1 MKIPSSLGRQALQQ
15 LLANA
20 FAVQESQIAPQS
32 LADIMEVQRS
42 IARGKLD
49 LDGAMRHVVE
59 SARNVAN
66 ATGVAIGLLDGG
78 RLTYRAGSGTGAAY
92 IGERVTASLTVSAY
106 TRTSREILR
115 VENALTDTRIEA
127 DICRQFGANA
137 LLILPIYHNQAL
149 AGVLDIL
156 FTEAHIFQDCEVRP
170 YRLMAEQIEAAM
182 LQVAQPDE
190 VSNFSGELPTIPAPF
205 KPIPSEMDDI
215 VSPPDFLMLPEN
227 EHSLYA
233 RWGAVLAAITELPV
247 FKQSVS
253 LATTVTQRAR
263 TLQWPRFQ
271 RNSTVAAPRR
281 LSSVFKRSALF
292 TTTVAQRA
300 RNLTWP
306 DRWRNW
312 PVAAS
317 QGLSSTCKRSAL
329 FATSVT
335 QRAKNLTWPDGWR
348 NWPGAAS
355 RELSSACKRSALFAT
370 TVTQR
375 AGNVTW
381 PNRWRDW
388 PVIAYREVS
397 SIWKLSALLA
407 TQRARHLAG
416 PNRRRSLGLAV
427 AVLLAVT
434 GFFAYRGRGPAK
446 SLGSST
452 LRNSSTTDP
461 QARLP
466 KPLPSKG
473 ASAPQ
478 TTAGP
483 SQEARPTGTAL
494 KRVRVGPNEVVYI
507 GQDVTIRI
515 FNDRPA
521 IKRSRA
527 PAARVS
533 HYGNDVT
540 VRYFT
545 PLPVT
550 TKTASR

>member
-1 MKIPSSLGRQALQQ
+1 MKIPSSLGRQAFQQ

-42 IARGKLD
+42 IAQGKLD
-49 LDGAMRHVVE
+49 LDGAMRHIVE

-66 ATGVAIGLLDGG
+66 ATGVAIGLLNGG
-78 RLTYRAGSGTGAAY
+78 RLTYRAGTGTSAAY
-92 IGERVTASLTVSAY
+92 IGEQVTASLTVSAY

-115 VENALTDTRIEA
+115 VENAHTDTRIEA

-137 LLILPIYHNQAL
+137 LLILPIYHNQNL

-156 FTEAHIFQDCEVRP
+156 FTEAHIFQDREVRT

-182 LQVAQPDE
+182 LQVAQPDA
-190 VSNFSGELPTIPAPF
+190 VTNFSGELPTTPAPF
-205 KPIPSEMDDI
+205 EPIPSEMDDI
-215 VSPPDFLMLPEN
+215 VSSPDFLMLPEN

-233 RWGAVLAAITELPV
+233 RCGAVFAAITELPV

-253 LATTVTQRAR
+253 LATTVTQRAK
-263 TLQWPRFQ
+263 TLHWPRFQ
-271 RNSTVAAPRR
+271 RNSTVAAPKH
-281 LSSVFKRSALF
+281 LSSVF
-292 TTTVAQRA
+292 
-300 RNLTWP
+300 
-306 DRWRNW
+306 
-312 PVAAS
+312 
-317 QGLSSTCKRSAL
+317 
-329 FATSVT
+329 
-335 QRAKNLTWPDGWR
+335 
-348 NWPGAAS
+348 
-355 RELSSACKRSALFAT
+355 KRSALFAT

-375 AGNVTW
+375 AKNLSW
-381 PNRWRDW
+381 PDRWRDW
-388 PVIAYREVS
+388 PVTAYREVS
-397 SIWKLSALLA
+397 SVWKRSALLA
-407 TQRARHLAG
+407 RQRARHLAG
-416 PNRRRSLGLAV
+416 PNRRSLGLAV
-427 AVLLAVT
+427 AVLLAAT

-446 SLGSST
+446 SLESST
-452 LRNSSTTDP
+452 LPNSSTTDQ
-461 QARLP
+461 QARFP
-466 KPLPSKG
+466 KPLPSNG
-473 ASAPQ
+473 TSALQ

-494 KRVRVGPNEVVYI
+494 KRVRVGPNEVDYI

-527 PAARVS
+527 PAGRVS
-533 HYGNDVT
+533 HYGDDVT

>member
-42 IARGKLD
+42 IARGKFD

-156 FTEAHIFQDCEVRP
+156 FTEAHIFQDCEVRT

-182 LQVAQPDE
+182 LQATQPEQVQDQE
-190 VSNFSGELPTIPAPF
+190 RSLSAELPASPDPF
-205 KPIPSEMDDI
+205 EPISPVVDNFDDS
-215 VSPPDFLMLPEN
+215 VPPPDFFMLPEN

-233 RWGAVLAAITELPV
+233 RCGAVLAAITELP
-247 FKQSVS
+247 FLKQSVS
-253 LATTVTQRAR
+253 LATTVTQRAK
-263 TLQWPRFQ
+263 TLHWPQHQ
-271 RNSTVAAPRR
+271 RNAIAAAPRR

-292 TTTVAQRA
+292 TTTVTQRA

-312 PVAAS
+312 PTAAS
-317 QGLSSTCKRSAL
+317 RELSSVFKHSAL
-329 FATSVT
+329 LATTFT
-335 QRAKNLTWPDGWR
+335 QRAKNLTWPNRRR
-348 NWPGAAS
+348 NSTQAAVREFLFAFRRAAS
-355 RELSSACKRSALFAT
+355 
-370 TVTQR
+370 
-375 AGNVTW
+375 
-381 PNRWRDW
+381 
-388 PVIAYREVS
+388 
-397 SIWKLSALLA
+397 LA
-407 TQRARHLAG
+407 TQRAKNIPLPA
-416 PNRRRSLGLAV
+416 RRRVVGLSAV
-427 AVLLAVT
+427 ALVLAVT
-434 GFFAYRGRGPAK
+434 AIFAYRSRGPAK
-446 SLGSST
+446 SLESST
-452 LRNSSTTDP
+452 LSNSNAVDQ
-461 QARLP
+461 QAHLP
-466 KPLPSKG
+466 KALPGKG

-478 TTAGP
+478 PAAGP
-483 SQEARPTGTAL
+483 SQEARHTGTAL
-494 KRVRVGPNEVVYI
+494 KRVRVGPNEVDYI
-507 GQDVTIRI
+507 GQDVTVRI
-515 FNDRPA
+515 FEDKRA

-527 PAARVS
+527 PAGRVS
-533 HYGNDVT
+533 HYGDDVT

>member
-1 MKIPSSLGRQALQQ
+1 MKIPSSLGRQAFQQ

-49 LDGAMRHVVE
+49 LDGAMRHIVE

-66 ATGVAIGLLDGG
+66 ASGVAIGLLNGG
-78 RLTYRAGSGTGAAY
+78 RLTYRAGTGTSAAY
-92 IGERVTASLTVSAY
+92 IGEHVTASLTVSAY

-115 VENALTDTRIEA
+115 VENAHTDTRIEA

-156 FTEAHIFQDCEVRP
+156 FTEAHIFQDREVRT

-182 LQVAQPDE
+182 LQVAQPDA
-190 VSNFSGELPTIPAPF
+190 VTNFSGELPTIPAPF
-205 KPIPSEMDDI
+205 EPIPSEMDDI
-215 VSPPDFLMLPEN
+215 VSSPDFLMLPEN

-233 RWGAVLAAITELPV
+233 RCGAVFAAITELPV

-253 LATTVTQRAR
+253 LATTVTQRA
-263 TLQWPRFQ
+263 
-271 RNSTVAAPRR
+271 
-281 LSSVFKRSALF
+281 K
-292 TTTVAQRA
+292 
-300 RNLTWP
+300 NLTWL

-312 PVAAS
+312 PV
-317 QGLSSTCKRSAL
+317 
-329 FATSVT
+329 
-335 QRAKNLTWPDGWR
+335 
-348 NWPGAAS
+348 AAS

-375 AGNVTW
+375 AKNFTW
-381 PNRWRDW
+381 PDRWGDW
-388 PVIAYREVS
+388 PVTAYREVS
-397 SIWKLSALLA
+397 SVWKGSALFA

-416 PNRRRSLGLAV
+416 ANRRSLGLAV
-427 AVLLAVT
+427 AVLLAAT

-446 SLGSST
+446 SLESST
-452 LRNSSTTDP
+452 LPNSSTTDQ

-466 KPLPSKG
+466 KPLPSNG
-473 ASAPQ
+473 ASALQ

-494 KRVRVGPNEVVYI
+494 KRVRVGPNEVDYI

-527 PAARVS
+527 PAGRVS
-533 HYGNDVT
+533 HYGDDVT